1 MDHASPYLS
10 ESLLVL
16 RTAGIRH
23 VLKCESPAPRDPLS
37 AEPWQ
42 RVLARV
48 PATASIVWTYAE
60 LGNDLLGAPNKQRG
74 QLWRRVIAALRLPSG
89 TVGFVPFALPAGQT
103 TQIDFHG
110 FTQALNRIGPG
121 LVVAFI
127 AASETSLCLQLESSV
142 ASMDQPSR
150 LCITSSPDALLTMH
164 EDAFEAFVRD
174 LSRHSLQGDRSA

>member
-1 MDHASPYLS
+1 MDHASYYLS

-23 VLKCESPAPRDPLS
+23 VLKGDSPAPFDPLS

-60 LGNDLLGAPNKQRG
+60 LGDDLLGEPNKLRG
-74 QLWRRVIAALRLPSG
+74 QLWRRIIAALRLPPG
-89 TVGFVPFALPAGQT
+89 TVGFVPFALPSGQDT
-103 TQIDFHG
+103 RVDFSA

-127 AASETSLCLQLESSV
+127 AASETSPRLQLESSV
-142 ASMDQPSR
+142 SSMDQPSR
-150 LCITSSPDALLTMH
+150 LFVTSSPDALLSMH
-164 EDAFEAFVRD
+164 SDAFEAFVRD
-174 LSRHSLQGDRSA
+174 LSRHCLQDDRSA